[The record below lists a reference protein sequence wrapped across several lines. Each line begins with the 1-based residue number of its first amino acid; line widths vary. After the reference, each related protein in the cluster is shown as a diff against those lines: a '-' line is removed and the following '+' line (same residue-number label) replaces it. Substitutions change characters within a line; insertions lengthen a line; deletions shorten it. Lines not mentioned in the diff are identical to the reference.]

1 LVTDEGVFVVGML
14 GMESE
19 NDTERDRNKIQAGQ
33 VDGAIAASSGE
44 RGDDVVAVAQRNGV
58 VSSHR
63 RLDVFHINVNPRCF
77 QSPVLNE
84 QDDEKQCKTAYR
96 TPFPWISNP
105 SPAVFFYDK

>member
-1 LVTDEGVFVVGML
+1 LLTDEGVFVVGML

-33 VDGAIAASSGE
+33 V
-44 RGDDVVAVAQRNGV
+44 GDDVVTVAQRNGV